1 MESHSVAFA
10 IHPKDFRLNGW
21 NLVKGCKTEG
31 MNEVVVSCS
40 DRFVYSKTKSQEIS
54 NMVDTIGGWS
64 VPGKT
69 AFIGEMP
76 GTEKI
81 EEHLRKTMGIKRRAA
96 AASGGEDLRKN

>member
-10 IHPKDFRLNGW
+10 IHPQDFRLNGW

-64 VPGKT
+64 SRQNRV
-69 AFIGEMP
+69 
-76 GTEKI
+76 
-81 EEHLRKTMGIKRRAA
+81 HRRDARNR
-96 AASGGEDLRKN
+96 ED